1 MIVDH
6 VQDCDRGHLFRVDP
20 AIVLARKRP
29 MIGFENESVGV
40 NEIDRELPFS
50 IATDCQAK
58 QTQLDPNRSKP

>member
-6 VQDCDRGHLFRVDP
+6 VQDCDHGHLFRVDP
-20 AIVLARKRP
+20 AIVFARKP
-29 MIGFENESVGV
+29 PVIGFENESVGV

-58 QTQLDPNRSKP
+58 QTQRDPNRWNP